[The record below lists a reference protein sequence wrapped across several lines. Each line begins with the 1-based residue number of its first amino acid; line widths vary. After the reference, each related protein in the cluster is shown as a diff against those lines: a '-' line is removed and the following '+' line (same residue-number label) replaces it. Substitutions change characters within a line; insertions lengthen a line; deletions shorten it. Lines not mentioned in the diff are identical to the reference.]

1 MSERIYARNPD
12 GGIEPLEEERFE
24 FEDHLQDLIAAHPEL
39 LDGEQMR
46 PGDPLRWLLVT
57 REKGVSQPKGKKA
70 TAGPS
75 TSSSSTRTRCRRWWR
90 SSAALITEI
99 RRTVIGQML
108 EYAAHAA
115 QTWTAGELRHSF
127 EVSAEARGVEPAD
140 ELRNFLGTAPRIRRT
155 WRGARRAVTS
165 GSEWR
170 PTSTRAACASSSWPT
185 NCPDELKR
193 VVEFLNAQMPKIEVL
208 AVEIKQFRG
217 RLRAD
222 TSAAHLWGHSPQ
234 TRSLFPL
241 GRRSTT

>member
-57 REKGVSQPKGKKA
+57 REKGVSTEREEGH
-70 TAGPS
+70 
-75 TSSSSTRTRCRRWWR
+75 RW
-90 SSAALITEI
+90 AVDLLLVDQDALPTLVEVKRGANPEI

-140 ELRNFLGTAPRIRRT
+140 ELRNFLARIHRKTTWGQSLKKPEGAPLNL
-155 WRGARRAVTS
+155 G
-165 GSEWR
+165 EW
-170 PTSTRAACASSSWPT
+170 
-185 NCPDELKR
+185 
-193 VVEFLNAQMPKIEVL
+193 F
-208 AVEIKQFRG
+208 
-217 RLRAD
+217 
-222 TSAAHLWGHSPQ
+222 
-234 TRSLFPL
+234 
-241 GRRSTT
+241 